1 MKNADRHKPC
11 NFYVKGP
18 NHRKTGVAFFV
29 HLAPGG
35 TVTSPTFH
43 PWDPRWLSNCPHWLP
58 IVILGFKI
66 VIFST
71 FSHTSIP
78 KKLLK
83 NAQSA
88 MRPNNQRTPETWQ
101 PLAIFSLTLW
111 VVSGSKCKNTVSR
124 LSAHSSGSV
133 SSSILKGTE
142 KGSFLPPGSLRNA
155 SQVVPGALLGV
166 RSSKALKS
174 SLPEHH

>member
-18 NHRKTGVAFFV
+18 NHRETGVAFFV

-71 FSHTSIP
+71 FHTHLYP
-78 KKLLK
+78 G
-83 NAQSA
+83 NC
-88 MRPNNQRTPETWQ
+88 
-101 PLAIFSLTLW
+101 
-111 VVSGSKCKNTVSR
+111 SKM
-124 LSAHSSGSV
+124 H
-133 SSSILKGTE
+133 
-142 KGSFLPPGSLRNA
+142 
-155 SQVVPGALLGV
+155 
-166 RSSKALKS
+166 
-174 SLPEHH
+174 SLPCVPTINVHLKLGSRSQLHRVAKPSVLKIWGAQMLPCFYFLLC